1 VGKDFNDIA
10 LGILEN
16 PEKPGETVPE
26 EGTLP
31 TDGVV
36 TVTIE
41 ELIAREF
48 PPREVFLSPWLRKQ
62 SLDMVHA
69 WRGVGK
75 THVALE
81 IAYAVATGGGFLKW
95 EAPTPRGVLYVDGEM
110 PASTLQERLS
120 RIIASED
127 LEPGPG
133 LFRIITPDLQNH
145 CVPDLAT
152 YQGQKEIEAAITD
165 ETDLIILD
173 NLSCLVRR
181 GGREN
186 DAESW
191 LSVQE
196 WALHLR
202 SKGKSVL
209 FIHHSGKSGAQRGT
223 SKREDVLDTVISL
236 RRPPGYEGQ
245 EGCSI
250 EIHFEKA
257 RGLAGPDVEPIAA
270 KLITSP
276 DGTRKWEFKATEDAL
291 PATIRELVD
300 LGMDRREIIRE
311 LRESYGKSQATAYR
325 LTEPFFKK
333 VHQ

>member
-1 VGKDFNDIA
+1 MND
-10 LGILEN
+10 LGEKSLSVLEH
-16 PEKPGETVPE
+16 PDH
-26 EGTLP
+26 LS
-31 TDGVV
+31 DDRVV
-36 TVTIE
+36 VVSIE
-41 ELIAREF
+41 DLIKSEF
-48 PPREVFLSPWLRKQ
+48 PPRETILSPWLRKQ
-62 SLDMVHA
+62 SLDMIHA
-69 WRGVGK
+69 WRGIGK

-81 IAYAVATGGGFLKW
+81 IAYAVATGGQFLKW
-95 EAPTPRGVLYVDGEM
+95 GAPKPRGVLYVDGEM

-120 RIIASED
+120 RIIASEER
-127 LEPGPG
+127 EPDPN
-133 LFRIITPDLQNH
+133 LFRIITPDLQKT

-152 YQGQKEIEAAITD
+152 EEGQKLIEAAITD

-202 SKGKSVL
+202 SRGKSIL

-223 SKREDVLDTVISL
+223 SKREDVLDTVLSL

-250 EIHFEKA
+250 QIHFEKA
-257 RGLAGPDVEPIAA
+257 RGLAGPDVEPIEA
-270 KLITSP
+270 KLSTHH
-276 DGTRKWEFKATEDAL
+276 DGTRKWEYQATEDAL
-291 PATIRELVD
+291 PTTIQELVD

-333 VHQ
+333 VSQ

>member
-1 VGKDFNDIA
+1 MNDLA
-10 LGILEN
+10 EKSLSVLEN
-16 PEKPGETVPE
+16 PENPGEIA
-26 EGTLP
+26 

-36 TVTIE
+36 TVTLE
-41 ELIAREF
+41 DLIAREF
-48 PPREVFLSPWLRKQ
+48 PPREFILSPWLMNQ
-62 SLDMVHA
+62 SLNMLHA

-75 THVALE
+75 THIALE
-81 IAYAVATGGGFLKW
+81 LAYAVATGGGFLKW
-95 EAPTPRGVLYVDGEM
+95 EAPKPRGVLYIDGEM

-127 LEPGPG
+127 REPVPG
-133 LFRIITPDLQNH
+133 LFRIITPDLQST

-152 YQGQKEIEAAITD
+152 YQGQREIEAALTD
-165 ETDLIILD
+165 DTDLIILD

-202 SKGKSVL
+202 SKGKSVI

-257 RGLAGPDVEPIAA
+257 RGLAGSDVEPLAA
-270 KLITSP
+270 RLITSP

-291 PATIRELVD
+291 PATIRELAD
-300 LGMDRREIIRE
+300 LGMERREIIRE